1 MLERLN
7 ETFACGFAT
16 DEDTRAAIRS
26 TWETEH
32 VLIDPHTA
40 VGKCVIDRR
49 ASEGRQRVCLS
60 TANPYKF
67 SADVLAALG
76 ASTEGMDG
84 FACMDA
90 LQQMTG
96 VEAPAQLSSLRTA
109 PVLHPDVCN
118 QDEMAAFVEAACARI
133 F

>member
-1 MLERLN
+1 MDRMR
-7 ETFACGFAT
+7 ETFACGYAT
-16 DEDTRAAIRS
+16 DDDTRETIRT
-26 TWETEH
+26 TWEREH

-40 VGKCVIDRR
+40 VGVCVAGRR

-76 ASTEGMDG
+76 RSTEGMDG

-90 LQQMTG
+90 LQELTG
-96 VEAPAQLSSLRTA
+96 VEAPVQLSGLRTA
-109 PVLHPDVCN
+109 PVLHADVCN
-118 QDEMAAFVEAACARI
+118 QDEMADFVEAACARI